1 MEKVYIYSAAAN
13 LPQINLVQELMMQIG
28 NHNMVITDFR
38 KSSEA
43 IQMTLITGNK
53 ILIYENFNPIFK
65 VLVFNDQVFCSKE
78 YFMETKERTYLKRME
93 IEPIDRGLTIDI
105 INEMVNLNQDLI
117 VCLGEVFNVY

>member
-53 ILIYENFNPIFK
+53 ILIYENFNPILK

>member
-65 VLVFNDQVFCSKE
+65 VLVFNDQVFARKN
-78 YFMETKERTYLKRME
+78 TLRKQR
-93 IEPIDRGLTIDI
+93 RGLI
-105 INEMVNLNQDLI
+105 
-117 VCLGEVFNVY
+117 